1 MTHGASKP
9 MTSASDQRGQPMAGP
24 QRNPLRPELPPVWR
38 MADDP
43 GEAILR
49 AEAEAV
55 ALENAELRDRFR
67 TLNELE
73 EQQQE
78 RRGVTRRTFFC
89 GIAATMTALATSQ
102 FVATRAAFGVAPGG
116 TLIHVFLY
124 GGLDGL
130 ALIAPADDA
139 YLRKHRPDLVLPDA
153 GSIPIARNFK
163 LTGAFAPL
171 VPMLDS
177 GQLAFVPGVADP
189 RLSRSHFQAQDA
201 CNLGGLP
208 SETGGRGFLDALLDK
223 LGPGTTFRSV
233 GIGTTLPLS
242 LVGRNSTLAFNSV
255 ASVRL
260 NGDRK
265 FREPT
270 AAAIRELFTGIDHP
284 LEEVVASG
292 LDALAQAQQ
301 LSATPY
307 QPAEG
312 VTYAGPVGNAF
323 KELAMLIKRGANV
336 RVATVGTGGY
346 DTHENEEPHEGGYL
360 YRKLNDLASNLASFY
375 ADLGEH
381 GNDVTVMISTEF
393 GRRVAQTG
401 SGTDHGH
408 GGPVILLTG
417 RNKRFSSSLL
427 GTWGGFDS
435 LVRGDIPE
443 FNNMFDVFGSVIKA
457 RFDLGDGD
465 VGSLF
470 PNHTFTPM
478 QLFA

>member
-1 MTHGASKP
+1 MSKHFE
-9 MTSASDQRGQPMAGP
+9 
-24 QRNPLRPELPPVWR
+24 PLHPSLPPVR
-38 MADDP
+38 RLADRP
-43 GEAILR
+43 GEALLR

-55 ALENAELRDRFR
+55 ALENAELRDRYR

-78 RRGVTRRTFFC
+78 RRGVTRRTFFA
-89 GIAATMTALATSQ
+89 GVAATMTALATSQ
-102 FVATRAAFGVAPGG
+102 FVATRAAFGAAPGG

-130 ALIAPADDA
+130 ALIAPADDG
-139 YLRKHRPDLVLPDA
+139 YLRTHRPDLVLPDN

-171 VPMLDS
+171 QSMVDS
-177 GQLAFVPGVADP
+177 GRLAFIPGVADP

-233 GIGTTLPLS
+233 GIGTTLPRS
-242 LVGRNSTLAFNSV
+242 LVGTNSSLALNTV
-255 ASVRL
+255 ASFGL
-260 NGDRK
+260 NGDRR
-265 FREPT
+265 FRDPT
-270 AAAIRELFTGIDHP
+270 VAAIRELFTGIDHP
-284 LEEVVASG
+284 LEAVVASG
-292 LDALAQAQQ
+292 LSALAQAQQ
-301 LSATPY
+301 ISATPY

-312 VTYAGPVGNAF
+312 VTYTGPVGNAF
-323 KELAMLIKRGANV
+323 KELALLIKRGANV

-360 YRKLNDLASNLASFY
+360 YRRLNDLAAALNAFY
-375 ADLGEH
+375 TDLGEH
-381 GNDVTVMISTEF
+381 GDDVTVMISTEF

-427 GTWGGFDS
+427 GDWRGFDS
-435 LVRGDIPE
+435 LERGDIPE

-457 RFDLGDGD
+457 RFDLSDAE
-465 VGSLF
+465 VGTIF
-470 PNHTFTPM
+470 PNHSFTPM
-478 QLFA
+478 SLFA

>member
-1 MTHGASKP
+1 
-9 MTSASDQRGQPMAGP
+9 
-24 QRNPLRPELPPVWR
+24 
-38 MADDP
+38 MADNP

-55 ALENAELRDRFR
+55 ALENAELRDRYR
-67 TLNELE
+67 ALNELE

-78 RRGVTRRTFFC
+78 RRGVTRRTFFA
-89 GIAATMTALATSQ
+89 GVAATMTALATSQ
-102 FVATRAAFGVAPGG
+102 FVAARAAFGAAPGG

-130 ALIAPADDA
+130 ALIAPATDDD
-139 YLRKHRPDLVLPDA
+139 YLRKHRPDLVLPDE
-153 GSIPIARNFK
+153 GSIPIDRNFK

-171 VPMLDS
+171 KPMLDS
-177 GQLAFVPGVADP
+177 GQLAFIPGVADP

-208 SETGGRGFLDALLDK
+208 AETGGRGFLDVLLDK
-223 LGPGTTFRSV
+223 LGPGTTFRSI

-242 LVGRNSTLAFNSV
+242 LVGRNPSLAFHTVESI
-255 ASVRL
+255 RL
-260 NGDRK
+260 NGDRR

-292 LDALAQAQQ
+292 LAALAQAQQ

-312 VTYAGPVGNAF
+312 VTYSGPVGNAF

-360 YRKLNDLASNLASFY
+360 YRKLADLATNLAMFY
-375 ADLGEH
+375 TDLGEH

-417 RNKRFSSSLL
+417 RNQRFRSSLL
-427 GTWGGFDS
+427 GTWGGLDS

-457 RFDLGDGD
+457 RFDLGDGE
-465 VGSLF
+465 VASLF

>member
-1 MTHGASKP
+1 MPEHRKP
-9 MTSASDQRGQPMAGP
+9 LYPD
-24 QRNPLRPELPPVWR
+24 LPPIER
-38 MADDP
+38 LADDP
-43 GEAILR
+43 GEALLR
-49 AEAEAV
+49 AEAEVV
-55 ALENAELRDRFR
+55 ARENAEVRDRYR

-78 RRGVTRRTFFC
+78 RRGVTRRTFFA
-89 GIAATMTALATSQ
+89 GVAATMTALATSQ
-102 FVATRAAFGVAPGG
+102 FVATRASFGATPGG
-116 TLIHVFLY
+116 TLIHLFLY

-130 ALIAPADDA
+130 ALVAPADDG
-139 YLRKHRPDLVLPDA
+139 YLRTHRPDLVLPEN

-171 VPMLDS
+171 QSMLDA
-177 GQLAFVPGVADP
+177 GRVAFIPGVADP

-208 SETGGRGFLDALLDK
+208 SETGGRGFLDALLDH

-233 GIGTTLPLS
+233 GIGTTLPRS
-242 LVGRNSTLAFNSV
+242 LIGTNASLAINSV
-255 ASVRL
+255 GSFSL

-270 AAAIRELFTGIDHP
+270 TAAIRELFTGINHP
-284 LEEVVASG
+284 LEGVVAAG
-292 LDALAQAQQ
+292 LSALAQAQQ
-301 LSATPY
+301 ISSTPY

-312 VTYAGPVGNAF
+312 VTYTGSVAAAF
-323 KELAMLIKRGANV
+323 RELAMLIKRGANV
-336 RVATVGTGGY
+336 RVATIGTGGY

-360 YRKLNDLASNLASFY
+360 YQRLNDLATALVMFY
-375 ADLGEH
+375 LDLGEQ
-381 GNDVTVMISTEF
+381 GDDVTVMISTEF

-417 RNKRFSSSLL
+417 RNRRFGSSLL
-427 GTWGGFDS
+427 GTWRGFES

-443 FNNMFDVFGSVIKA
+443 YNNMFDVFGSVIKA
-457 RFDLGDGD
+457 RFGLSDAE
-465 VGSLF
+465 VSTIF